1 MAMRRLEEGSLV
13 GGGDGGGGGGRK
25 RPLTEKSTKVST
37 KEERRLGM
45 SLQIEVGISFSI
57 SISNWIWCVLPSPMQ
72 EDFGDFITS
81 GDS

>member
-45 SLQIEVGISFSI
+45 SLQIEVGICFSI
-57 SISNWIWCVLPSPMQ
+57 SISNWNS
-72 EDFGDFITS
+72 
-81 GDS
+81 